1 MHASWTFEMAEQMN
15 HKLKAYKSVVVAPRR
30 FTTTAMSDTMRKA
43 RSEADVSRNKV
54 SAAMNAVRN
63 TLKKRLS
70 KDDEELSVSV
80 VEPMASIEWDPS
92 CLLEDLYSDHRL
104 FVHPDVANGDH
115 CRYKGFLNKLPV
127 GQNRATVVK
136 GWKQRYFK
144 VKEGSLFY
152 YESREDVKALGRL
165 SLEKC
170 TVTLDVDQLAIV
182 DGNGR
187 VLMLRGNRDELVL
200 WKRALLLESVH
211 PTIMPP
217 SSSSPCISDTVIIDI
232 GSCSVRA
239 GYVTDNTYPQLYFP
253 CVFTVDSHTKKI
265 TGVGMDALVPE
276 RRGEANMVLPW
287 KHSARM
293 DKQLSRSEYLYTLV
307 SYVFSKLGATPA
319 ECSVILAISHME
331 ATDDEKQ
338 MIGEV
343 LFDQIGVQSL
353 LLQDQAVLALYS
365 YGAVSGIVV
374 DIGDRCDVVPIID
387 GCKVDGGAARLP
399 FGGNAVTDSLTRLST
414 EKGVRYFSDTEAY
427 VMRYVKETIAYVS
440 QDYDADLRLCGEAPA
455 EFARVAEVAQFH
467 LPDHRVLITLDSA
480 LFRAAEGHFQPSIW
494 GKDAPTIHALVWKG
508 IQACPVDER
517 KNIASQI
524 YLSGAATLLTGF
536 QERLEKELFRLAPV
550 SLPVKVHGSET
561 RAHAAFIGAGVL
573 ASLQNFQSACVNS
586 SEWYSQGCRAFT
598 KS

>member
-1 MHASWTFEMAEQMN
+1 MAEQMN
-15 HKLKAYKSVVVAPRR
+15 DKLKVYRSVLVPRR
-30 FTTTAMSDTMRKA
+30 FRTTSMSEKIRKSK
-43 RSEADVSRNKV
+43 SEADMSTRNKV
-54 SAAMNAVRN
+54 STTMNAVRS
-63 TLKKRLS
+63 TFRKRFS
-70 KDDEELSVSV
+70 KDDEELTVSV

-92 CLLEDLYSDHRL
+92 CLLEDLYSDHL
-104 FVHPDVANGDH
+104 VFVHPDVANADY

-127 GQNRATVVK
+127 GQNKATVIK

-144 VKEGSLFY
+144 VKEGAVFY
-152 YESREDVKALGRL
+152 YESREDLKAMGRL

-170 TVTLDVDQLAIV
+170 TVTLEDDQLTLV
-182 DGNGR
+182 DGSGR
-187 VLMLRGNRDELVL
+187 VLTLRGNPDELVL
-200 WKRALLLESVH
+200 WKRALLLESAR

-217 SSSSPCISDTVIIDI
+217 SPSTPCVSDTVIIDI

-239 GYVTDNTYPQLYFP
+239 GYVTERTYPQLYFP
-253 CVFTVDSHTKKI
+253 CVFTVDSHTRKI
-265 TGVGMDALVPE
+265 TCVGMDALVPE
-276 RRGEANMVLPW
+276 RRVEASMIHPW

-293 DKQLSRSEYLYTLV
+293 DKQMSRSEYLYTLA
-307 SYVFSKLGATPA
+307 SYIFSKLGANPA
-319 ECSVILAISHME
+319 ECSVILTLSHME
-331 ATDDEKQ
+331 ATDEERQ

-343 LFDQIGVQSL
+343 LFDQIGVQSV

-374 DIGDRCDVVPIID
+374 DIGDRCDIVPIID

-440 QDYDADLRLCGEAPA
+440 QDYEADLQLCGEVPA
-455 EFARVAEVAQFH
+455 KFARVAKVAQFH
-467 LPDHRVLITLDSA
+467 LPDHRVMITLDSA
-480 LFRAAEGHFQPSIW
+480 LFRAAEGHFQPSLW
-494 GKDAPTIHALVWKG
+494 GKDVPTIQALVWQA

-517 KNIASQI
+517 KSVASQI

-536 QERLEKELFRLAPV
+536 QERLEKELSRLAPT
-550 SLPVKVHGSET
+550 SLPIKVHGSET
-561 RAHAAFIGAGVL
+561 RGHAAFIGGGVL
-573 ASLQNFQSACVNS
+573 ASLQNFQSACVNN
-586 SEWYSQGCRAFT
+586 SEWYAQGHRAFA

>member
-1 MHASWTFEMAEQMN
+1 MN
-15 HKLKAYKSVVVAPRR
+15 DKLKVYSSVIIPRR
-30 FTTTAMSDTMRKA
+30 FRTTSMSETIRKA
-43 RSEADVSRNKV
+43 RSEADMTSRNKV
-54 SAAMNAVRN
+54 STNAVRN
-63 TLKKRLS
+63 TLKKTFS
-70 KDDEELSVSV
+70 KDDEELTVSV
-80 VEPMASIEWDPS
+80 VEPIASLEWDPS
-92 CLLEDLYSDHRL
+92 CLLEDLYSDHRV
-104 FVHPDVANGDH
+104 FVHPSVAGADH
-115 CRYKGFLNKLPV
+115 CRYKGFLNKLPI
-127 GQNRATVVK
+127 GQNRATVIK
-136 GWKQRYFK
+136 GWKRRYFK
-144 VKEGSLFY
+144 VKEGAIFY
-152 YESREDVKALGRL
+152 YEMREDVKAMGRL

-170 TVTLDVDQLAIV
+170 TVTLGDDQLVLV
-182 DGNGR
+182 DASGR
-187 VLMLRGNRDELVL
+187 VLTLRGNPEELVL

-217 SSSSPCISDTVIIDI
+217 SSSTPCISDTVVIDI

-239 GYVTDNTYPQLYFP
+239 GYVTDSSYPQLYFP
-253 CVFTVDSHTKKI
+253 CVFTVDSQTRRI

-276 RRGEANMVLPW
+276 RRGEASMVLPW

-307 SYVFSKLGATPA
+307 SYVFSKLRANPA
-319 ECSVILAISHME
+319 ECSVILAISHMD
-331 ATDDEKQ
+331 ATDDERQ
-338 MIGEV
+338 MVGEV
-343 LFDQIGVQSL
+343 LFDQIGVQSV

-399 FGGNAVTDSLTRLST
+399 FGGNAVTDYLTRLST

-427 VMRYVKETIAYVS
+427 IMRYVKETIAYVS
-440 QDYDADLRLCGEAPA
+440 QDYDADLQLCGQTPA
-455 EFARVAEVAQFH
+455 KFARVADVAQFH

-494 GKDAPTIHALVWKG
+494 GKDTPAIQALVWQA

-517 KNIASQI
+517 KSVASQI

-536 QERLEKELFRLAPV
+536 QERLEKELSHLASA
-550 SLPVKVHGSET
+550 SLPIKVHGSDT
-561 RAHAAFIGAGVL
+561 RGHAAFIGGGVL
-573 ASLQNFQSACVNS
+573 ASLQNFERACVNS
-586 SEWYSQGCRAFT
+586 SEWSSQGYRAFT